1 MYSSLSGIL
10 PFEYV
15 IRWQNV
21 LPFKFLGGL
30 LTLGGGLTLG
40 REGPS
45 VQIGAAVGQNF
56 AELGRRPFTERKF
69 LVSSGAAAGLAAA
82 FNAPIAGA
90 VFALE
95 ELHRNFSPVVLI
107 SATAAAFAAVFT
119 AGTVLGI
126 RPVLLVKGR
135 DILPLGYYGLLI
147 ALGIVTG
154 LSGVLL
160 KLFFLSQ

>member
-1 MYSSLSGIL
+1 MLAIEVVLSGSDNAQTFVFDEVDAGIGGRAAVEVGARL
-10 PFEYV
+10 ARLQLAGRLR

-45 VQIGAAVGQNF
+45 VQIGAAVGQGF

-82 FNAPIAGA
+82 SVSFNLCP
-90 VFALE
+90 
-95 ELHRNFSPVVLI
+95 
-107 SATAAAFAAVFT
+107 ATA
-119 AGTVLGI
+119 
-126 RPVLLVKGR
+126 
-135 DILPLGYYGLLI
+135 
-147 ALGIVTG
+147 
-154 LSGVLL
+154 
-160 KLFFLSQ
+160 